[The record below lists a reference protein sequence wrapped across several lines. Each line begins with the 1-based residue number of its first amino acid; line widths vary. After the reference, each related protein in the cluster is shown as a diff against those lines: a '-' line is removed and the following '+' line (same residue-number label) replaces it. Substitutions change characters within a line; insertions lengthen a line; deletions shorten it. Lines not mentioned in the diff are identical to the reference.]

1 MSHLRLIICVVVCLT
16 CSVSIT
22 KVAAQER
29 EGATSQPE
37 YVIEVSRADG
47 CLFAPI
53 KGTTNRG
60 SLVYTL
66 PRPVNYLPDS
76 AGHPIVSKVTFSAQQ
91 NGDFWSLSVVVGVGE
106 FYDAGEQQVAALTLR
121 TNERAEVRE
130 VARFGLNPF
139 SVGVVKVLGATASK
153 PRVNSRVQSISVEKL
168 EANMLPEPYRL
179 TLKNNSSKDVL
190 AIQYNTY
197 KNGQFLF
204 LKWLG
209 MGLPRPLIK
218 AGEVYRLEAL
228 SEAHTCADPDGYRP
242 AQSNRLDIVSA
253 VFTDGSYEGEPGLAA
268 LLRGVAL
275 GNKKHLGRV
284 VATLNNLSE
293 NEKSIPAV
301 VIYQLRYLAEG
312 IDETADSYIVDEL
325 ENSLPPLGPEATFAL
340 PNFIRAGQHD
350 VKTNLLIDAQQLEDI
365 SNKTQKAKAMNV
377 WLTQTKAKYEHWLAL
392 AKAVTAH

>member
-1 MSHLRLIICVVVCLT
+1 M
-16 CSVSIT
+16 
-22 KVAAQER
+22 
-29 EGATSQPE
+29 
-37 YVIEVSRADG
+37 
-47 CLFAPI
+47 
-53 KGTTNRG
+53 
-60 SLVYTL
+60 
-66 PRPVNYLPDS
+66 NYLPDS